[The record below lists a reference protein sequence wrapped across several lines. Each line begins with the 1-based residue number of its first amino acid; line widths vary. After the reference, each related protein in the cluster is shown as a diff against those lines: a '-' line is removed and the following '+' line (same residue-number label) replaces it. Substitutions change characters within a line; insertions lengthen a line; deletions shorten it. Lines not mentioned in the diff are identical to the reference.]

1 MNHCGKRFAS
11 ESSVKNHQKQL
22 SSTCWKSY
30 SILLQVEAALS
41 LSAGTSEDVQLLP
54 STPLLM
60 PSSPSSSV
68 MEVNMMDTIDTM
80 AAMDSM
86 SAAEMNDQSDLDDQ
100 YPNQDTIPSIY
111 TELFPGA
118 SDIFGKGETFIDL
131 FDGNEYAE
139 S

>member
-1 MNHCGKRFAS
+1 
-11 ESSVKNHQKQL
+11 
-22 SSTCWKSY
+22 
-30 SILLQVEAALS
+30 
-41 LSAGTSEDVQLLP
+41 
-54 STPLLM
+54 
-60 PSSPSSSV
+60 

-139 S
+139 SWKKNVYYPFASQPEWELALYLLKSGLSMAATDEFLNLQMVSAGIPLWRQMANL